1 MLRIL
6 WNSKSGMTAQ
16 QEKLDSISNNIANLN
31 TTAYKKTDVSFR
43 DMVYEKLNRKGY
55 PTSAK
60 SNDDTNQTNQTND
73 AANNTPNNQN
83 KIYQTGSGII
93 ASEMTRDT
101 SQGDVRETG
110 VNTDL
115 GIQGDG
121 YFKVTA
127 PGDNGNVYYTR
138 DGSFNV
144 QEGNLVDKNGY
155 KLDITFDGGDTA
167 KVAFTSDNFQ
177 VDEKG
182 DIYLKQGNDSKKV
195 GRVNLYTTAS
205 DESFVS
211 SGGNL
216 YSLRDGAD
224 VKASTDYRIKQGAL
238 EHSNVDMAT
247 EMTDMLVTTRTFQL
261 NSKGISTAD
270 EMWGMVNN
278 LRK

>member
-6 WNSKSGMTAQ
+6 WNSKSGMAAQ

-43 DMVYEKLNRKGY
+43 DMVYENLNRKGY

-60 SNDDTNQTNQTND
+60 SNDETNQANQTND
-73 AANNTPNNQN
+73 TANNTPNNQN
-83 KIYQTGSGII
+83 KIYQTGSGIV

-138 DGSFNV
+138 DGSFTV
-144 QEGNLVDKNGY
+144 QDGNLVDKNGY
-155 KLDITFDGGDTA
+155 KLDITIDGGDTA
-167 KVAFTSDNFQ
+167 KVAFTSENFQ

-182 DIYLKQGNDSKKV
+182 DVYLKQDNDSKKV

-205 DESFVS
+205 DEAFVS
-211 SGGNL
+211 SGDNL
-216 YSLRDGAD
+216 YSLRDGVD
-224 VKASTDYRIKQGAL
+224 IKAASNYRIKQAAL

-247 EMTDMLVTTRTFQL
+247 EMTDMLVTTRAFQL